1 MSAMMREPELLKRLA
16 AAEKQARHLRHAVEM
31 FLERADEPPE
41 PNCSCHLS
49 PPCNDCVDYG
59 GLREAFSVGRELV
72 DVYAIKVPA

>member
-1 MSAMMREPELLKRLA
+1 MSAMLREPSLLKRLEA
-16 AAEKQARHLRHAVEM
+16 ADKRINQLRNSVEL

-72 DVYAIKVPA
+72 DVYAIKVTK